1 MQVFLFLLAY
11 ALATLGGKVFSKLCS
26 NTVTENGGESY
37 TLFMLIN
44 GLVACLFFAISGG
57 FSISLNLTTILYSV
71 AFALLVALSL
81 GVTLVIYRYAD
92 VASVGVI
99 TGSMSL
105 IGTTLVGVL
114 FFSEEMDLRR
124 AIRIAVL
131 LVAVVFV
138 FLENRKP
145 KEEEKSQHKGG
156 IILFLLLLL
165 MIATTCLTTV
175 ITKLFAISDSVTDEN
190 SFFFFTN
197 VILSAFSLL
206 ILLLQSL
213 KKKTSPITLLSDLRP
228 LDLLFMV
235 ANTVASNVGSLV
247 GVLLLRTM
255 DIAVYTPLTSALAI
269 IAGALA
275 SIFFREKLGKWS
287 YLALAIAT
295 LAVLI

>member
-1 MQVFLFLLAY
+1 MEIFLLLLAY

-26 NTVTENGGESY
+26 NTVTKNGEESY

-81 GVTLVIYRYAD
+81 FVTLVIYRYAD

-105 IGTTLVGVL
+105 LGTTLVGVL
-114 FFSEEMDLRR
+114 FFSEEMDIRR

-145 KEEEKSQHKGG
+145 KSEEKHQRGGG

-165 MIATTCLTTV
+165 MIAATCMTTV
-175 ITKLFAISDSVTDEN
+175 VTKLFAISERVTDEN

-197 VILSAFSLL
+197 VILSVTSLL
-206 ILLLQSL
+206 VLLIQSVK
-213 KKKTSPITLLSDLRP
+213 KKKTPITLLTTLRP
-228 LDLLFMV
+228 LELLFMV

-255 DIAVYTPLTSALAI
+255 DIAVYTPITSALAI

-275 SIFFREKLGKWS
+275 SIIFREKLGKWS